1 MARLRTWGRRRWLGF
16 TLIELLV
23 VIAIIAILIGLLL
36 PAVQKVREAAARTQS
51 SNNLKQMG
59 LALHNMND
67 TYGSLPLPEGA
78 YPAANTIDNYLR
90 PPPKTPARWVG
101 TVQYWML
108 PFIEQDNVYRAQA
121 TLHPDSW
128 WCGYNIKTYVSPAD
142 PSAPASGF
150 PDTRNPRA
158 GTSYAH
164 NEAVFAAGLTII
176 PNFRNGT
183 ISPVAR
189 IPSTFT
195 DGTSNTI
202 VFAEKYMICGPSANR
217 VATFY
222 WGETCLNCGSPS
234 GGGTSTVAYS
244 GACNR
249 LGNPVSVGSPSL
261 FYQSTSANRR
271 PLNQVL
277 VPQPKPSPYACN
289 PCMLQAPN
297 AAGLQV
303 GMGDGSVRMVSTGI
317 SQFTWSLAVTPND
330 GLVLGRDW

>member
-1 MARLRTWGRRRWLGF
+1 MPSLRVFRRWRGF

-67 TYGSLPLPEGA
+67 TYNALPLPEGA
-78 YPAANTIDNYLR
+78 FPSAGAGVG
-90 PPPKTPARWVG
+90 PSVPMVG
-101 TVQYWML
+101 TVQFFML

-121 TLHPDSW
+121 ALHPDSW

-150 PDTRNPRA
+150 PDTGNPRA

-164 NEAVFAAGLTII
+164 NEAVFAAGLTIT
-176 PNFRNGT
+176 PALRNGT
-183 ISPVAR
+183 TGPVAR
-189 IPSTFT
+189 IPATFS

-202 VFAEKYMICGPSANR
+202 VFAEKYMICGPNANS

-222 WGETCLNCGSPS
+222 WGETCLDCGSP
-234 GGGTSTVAYS
+234 GNYL

-249 LGNPVSVGSPSL
+249 LGSPPSVGSPSL
-261 FYQSTSANRR
+261 FYLSTTANGRALASA
-271 PLNQVL
+271 V

-303 GMGDGSVRMVSTGI
+303 GLGDGSVRMVSTGV

-330 GLVLGRDW
+330 GLTLGSDW

>member
-1 MARLRTWGRRRWLGF
+1 MPSLRVFRRWRGF

-67 TYGSLPLPEGA
+67 TYNALPLPEGA
-78 YPAANTIDNYLR
+78 FPAANTIDNYLTPQSN
-90 PPPKTPARWVG
+90 PPSRWVG

-108 PFIEQDNVYRAQA
+108 PFIEQDNVFKAQA
-121 TLHPDSW
+121 ALHPDSW
-128 WCGYNIKTYVSPAD
+128 WCGYNIKTYISPAD

-150 PDTRNPRA
+150 PDTGNPRA
-158 GTSYAH
+158 GTSYVP

-183 ISPVAR
+183 IGPVAR
-189 IPSTFT
+189 IPATFS

-202 VFAEKYMICGPSANR
+202 VFAEKYMICGPSANS

-222 WGETCLNCGSPS
+222 WGETCLDCGSP
-234 GGGTSTVAYS
+234 GNYL

-249 LGNPVSVGSPSL
+249 LGSPPSVGSPPM
-261 FYQSTSANRR
+261 FYLSTTANGRA
-271 PLNQVL
+271 LAAAV

-303 GMGDGSVRMVSTGI
+303 GLGDGSVRMVSTGI
-317 SQFTWSLAVTPND
+317 SQFTWSVAVTPND
-330 GLVLGRDW
+330 GLTLGSDW